1 MATAEVERVAM
12 ASEMTTP
19 LSRSASW
26 TNETAVAVMRERRV
40 SAAVHLVIAVLA
52 VATTAKA
59 AVSKATVSLGED
71 SNNDG
76 CSGKDGGRF
85 GGGGN
90 KVDPSSRIGSG
101 GDVGGD
107 GKSNSNSDSQAADS
121 DGVQKFKNGG
131 CCEACDGSGSNGG
144 SGAASVAAAE
154 IARKMRV
161 GDAAKPVSAA
171 VAMEEAAVAAAGAAE
186 KTV

>member
-1 MATAEVERVAM
+1 VITELAAAATVATAEVERVAM
-12 ASEMTTP
+12 ASEMATQP
-19 LSRSASW
+19 SRSACW

-121 DGVQKFKNGG
+121 DGVQNFKNGG

-144 SGAASVAAAE
+144 SGGGGGGSS
-154 IARKMRV
+154 RKDGVDNDDVDNDGEDR
-161 GDAAKPVSAA
+161 GRQCRPLQ
-171 VAMEEAAVAAAGAAE
+171 
-186 KTV
+186 